1 MVTPGPFFVD
11 IWIWICPASHELP
24 CEPWAGGGGGGVGGE
39 EDISLYILDNV
50 VVKNDKRVSHTRG
63 LFRWHIVQ
71 ENLNSWKRRY
81 FADLRFQAL
90 NDNLK
95 KFIYNSEETR
105 KRKPKFHEDK
115 LFFKERKEKKR
126 KKEEKHTWKCPH
138 LIKQFY
144 LQV

>member
-1 MVTPGPFFVD
+1 MPITYSD
-11 IWIWICPASHELP
+11 
-24 CEPWAGGGGGGVGGE
+24 
-39 EDISLYILDNV
+39 YDNV

-95 KFIYNSEETR
+95 
-105 KRKPKFHEDK
+105 
-115 LFFKERKEKKR
+115 FF
-126 KKEEKHTWKCPH
+126 
-138 LIKQFY
+138 FY
-144 LQV
+144 LQIMIASVKNSGFFIKLIVGFSRGPVN